1 MTELYGI
8 EITPQWCNPPNG
20 RSPVFR
26 THPDLSA
33 LHRRGFQKSR
43 KTMRPALSTAGP
55 WETDPLVTG
64 TQACVGQADHT
75 VLLWAIMRPDHLS

>member
-1 MTELYGI
+1 
-8 EITPQWCNPPNG
+8 
-20 RSPVFR
+20 
-26 THPDLSA
+26 
-33 LHRRGFQKSR
+33 
-43 KTMRPALSTAGP
+43 MRPALSTAGP